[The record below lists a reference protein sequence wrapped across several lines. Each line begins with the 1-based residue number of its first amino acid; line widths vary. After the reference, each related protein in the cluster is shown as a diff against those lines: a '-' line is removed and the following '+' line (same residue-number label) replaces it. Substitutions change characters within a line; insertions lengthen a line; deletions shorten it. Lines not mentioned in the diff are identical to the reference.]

1 MTYVVER
8 ELIDVAQ
15 TTMNVSYPVATTV
28 LSVDHLFIHRSLGIF
43 RQSAITQCMLH
54 ILHWSTVIGT
64 PIAAPSLDLPQEP
77 ESMQRNAPYQ
87 HATQNTDTMNTD

>member
-1 MTYVVER
+1 MTYVER
-8 ELIDVAQ
+8 ELMDATQ
-15 TTMNVSYPVATTV
+15 TTLNFHIQWLPQFYLSIICLSIDLSESFDRV
-28 LSVDHLFIHRSLGIF
+28 L
-43 RQSAITQCMLH
+43 ITQCMLH